1 MFKYLKKLFFIV
13 PAENGSSKTY
23 KSKEFVDT
31 EDDLSEGED
40 STMSDEEE
48 ENETFDEEEVET
60 SEDEGEAIDDTD
72 SGDDE
77 SPPVRSESNTSRS
90 VKHRS
95 TKEDAKGKALKRKAA
110 VDEKVQDG
118 KVKKRKTDAKK
129 IVKTV
134 ATVARKKTEMKKS
147 KNDVKKDVTDGE
159 VQAKPVDPLQADS
172 PGEKNK
178 KSYPT
183 FEDKNLDYD
192 YAANSPSNI
201 IQRRVKIATNII
213 LTCKNVEIVSNGQ
226 PMDIASLSFS
236 RKTKNGKAFDYNMPL
251 SLAPILIR
259 GLQTIIRD
267 NAKFFDSVGKDP
279 N

>member
-1 MFKYLKKLFFIV
+1 M
-13 PAENGSSKTY
+13 
-23 KSKEFVDT
+23 
-31 EDDLSEGED
+31 SEGED
-40 STMSDEEE
+40 SPMSDEEE
-48 ENETFDEEEVET
+48 EEDFEEEEVET
-60 SEDEGEAIDDTD
+60 TDDEGEVDETD
-72 SGDDE
+72 SGDDA
-77 SPPVRSESNTSRS
+77 SDVDRTKPNTSRS
-90 VKHRS
+90 VKHGS
-95 TKEDAKGKALKRKAA
+95 TKTDAKGKAVKRKAE
-110 VDEKVQDG
+110 EKVREG
-118 KVKKRKTDAKK
+118 KVKKRNTADDVKK
-129 IVKTV
+129 VVKTV
-134 ATVARKKTEMKKS
+134 AAVARKKTEMKR
-147 KNDVKKDVTDGE
+147 DVKKVDKKADIVDSE
-159 VQAKPVDPLQADS
+159 VQARSVEPLNADS

-201 IQRRVKIATNII
+201 IQRRVKIAANII

-226 PMDIASLSFS
+226 PVDLASLSFS

-251 SLAPILIR
+251 SLAPVLIK